1 MEKSYLNIRHLCL
14 IMAAFVFLL
23 TTSCTKDTS
32 ENTLYEEQ
40 AKKKKKKTLR
50 PWIDRMDVQ
59 SDPDNG

>member
-32 ENTLYEEQ
+32 EDTLYEQQ
-40 AKKKKKKTLR
+40 AKQKRNTKLKPR
-50 PWIDRMDVQ
+50 IDRMDITIEQ
-59 SDPDNG
+59 DNG